1 MSDEATSVGAVGP
14 VCARC
19 PRALGRS
26 CCEVAPG
33 EALATLT
40 RADVARIA
48 AHTGFA
54 ARRFVEEEGL
64 DEEAA
69 AAYEAGRP
77 LFRGY
82 FRQGPVRLT
91 LQQRPQAGGRSACVF
106 HRPGAGCALPAH
118 VRPIA
123 CRLYP
128 FDVFADGTWGV
139 MPGRYGALEAAREG
153 GGACLAVE
161 EAPAE
166 GDFEALLAA
175 FHATREALAALGA
188 QLAHEARVHGRG

>member
-1 MSDEATSVGAVGP
+1 MSGAGAFGP

-19 PRALGRS
+19 PRALGHS
-26 CCEVAPG
+26 CCEVGPG

-40 RADVARIA
+40 RADAARIA
-48 AHTGFA
+48 AHTGLSL
-54 ARRFVEEEGL
+54 RRFTEEEGL

-69 AAYEAGRP
+69 SAYEASRP

-82 FRQGPVRLT
+82 FRRAPVRLT

-106 HRPGAGCALPAH
+106 HRAGSGCALPED

-128 FDVFADGTWGV
+128 FERFADGSWGA
-139 MPGRYGALEAAREG
+139 MPGRYGSLAAARVG

-161 EAPAE
+161 EAPE
-166 GDFEALLAA
+166 VGELEALLAA
-175 FHATREALAALGA
+175 FHTTREVLEALGA
-188 QLAHEARVHGRG
+188 ELARESRVHGLG